1 MKIGVIGYRNQS
13 LKILK
18 ILLKLKYDNILVYC
32 YKKITSE
39 YKLNQKIIYTYDL
52 KNLKNTDVIFITS
65 PSKTHFKYINYFLN
79 TKAMIFC
86 EKPGCT
92 KFNELYYLKNLKK
105 SKRKKLYFNY
115 NYIKSELFDHLREFV
130 NNKNNEKVFYA
141 NIISSHGIF
150 FNKKFKN
157 NWRVKNKNKFENI
170 FGNLGVHYINLLLWL
185 FDDLKIQNINLLN
198 VSKKGKDTCSINI
211 RTKKHVLANILLS
224 YSTVQ
229 SKEISIYSSNSIL
242 KFNNGK
248 LKIISPRDTFDKF
261 NMMIQPKPKII
272 KNNID
277 LTQKSLE
284 SSVLYF
290 LSMVKSK
297 RGFSDKYYNK
307 AIQSAS
313 LVLNT

>member
-105 SKRKKLYFNY
+105 SQRKKLYFNY
-115 NYIKSELFDHLREFV
+115 NYIKSELFDQLKDFVRTFGDKGLKELAKIHPDRELV
-130 NNKNNEKVFYA
+130 EIECRGCAEHKRSKPVIEVKERPEKEKIIYHNASGDGGREKGTDNK
-141 NIISSHGIF
+141 IL
-150 FNKKFKN
+150 
-157 NWRVKNKNKFENI
+157 I
-170 FGNLGVHYINLLLWL
+170 FGGMLLLA
-185 FDDLKIQNINLLN
+185 
-198 VSKKGKDTCSINI
+198 V
-211 RTKKHVLANILLS
+211 AILMR
-224 YSTVQ
+224 
-229 SKEISIYSSNSIL
+229 K
-242 KFNNGK
+242 
-248 LKIISPRDTFDKF
+248 
-261 NMMIQPKPKII
+261 
-272 KNNID
+272 
-277 LTQKSLE
+277 
-284 SSVLYF
+284 
-290 LSMVKSK
+290 
-297 RGFSDKYYNK
+297 
-307 AIQSAS
+307 
-313 LVLNT
+313 